1 MILQSNRI
9 QILITY
15 KAHVAIYNPH
25 VLFDQKAITNLIAL
39 KNLIKQY
46 RVTYNSLNETFIVH
60 RE

>member
-15 KAHVAIYNPH
+15 KAQVALYNPH

-39 KNLIKQY
+39 KNIVKQY